1 MKKNPVNII
10 SGFLG
15 SGKTTAIIQLLGQKT
30 DDEHWAV
37 VINEFGKIS
46 IDSQTIRSSS
56 RSGTVY
62 DISGGCICCSA
73 RGYFYENLTKIVL
86 TGRYS
91 RIIIEPSGLGGI
103 DTVSEIVR
111 LIPELSLMPVI
122 CMVDIMAIDNL
133 RLQMNMIYKNQISKA
148 ELIIFSKCDLV
159 NKSEQGRLIEKFTT
173 VFPDKQGSLAY
184 KSNLLTSLLNMDSQK
199 KIKIN
204 QYRLISSTNPGLSDS
219 YYQEKNYSFNAN
231 IIFDLNL
238 LTGFFILHPFIIRGK
253 GRIRTE
259 NGWMLVNYTLTGST
273 FEPCQENQQSEIII
287 IAEKSSSDL
296 FINLKTEIERSI
308 ISVPSESVFC

>member
-1 MKKNPVNII
+1 MEKIPVNII

-15 SGKTTAIIQLLGQKT
+15 SGKTTAIIQLLSQKT
-30 DDEHWAV
+30 DDEQWAV

-56 RSGTVY
+56 HSGTVY

-73 RGYFYENLTKIVL
+73 RGYFYENLTKIVQA
-86 TGRYS
+86 GNYS

-103 DTVSEIVR
+103 DTVSEIVG

-122 CMVDIMAIDNL
+122 CMVDIMTTENP
-133 RLQMNMIYKNQISKA
+133 RLQMNLIYKNQISKA

-159 NKSEQGRLIEKFTT
+159 NKSEQERLIEKFITA
-173 VFPDKQGSLAY
+173 FPDKQGSLAY
-184 KSNLLTSLLNMDSQK
+184 KTNLLTSLLNMDSQK

-204 QYRLISSTNPGLSDS
+204 QFRLLSSTNKGLSDS
-219 YYQEKNYSFNAN
+219 NYHQKNYRFNAN

-238 LTGFFILHPFIIRGK
+238 LTNFFIQHPFIIRGK
-253 GRIRTE
+253 GHVRTE
-259 NGWMLVNYTLTGST
+259 NG
-273 FEPCQENQQSEIII
+273 
-287 IAEKSSSDL
+287 
-296 FINLKTEIERSI
+296 
-308 ISVPSESVFC
+308 